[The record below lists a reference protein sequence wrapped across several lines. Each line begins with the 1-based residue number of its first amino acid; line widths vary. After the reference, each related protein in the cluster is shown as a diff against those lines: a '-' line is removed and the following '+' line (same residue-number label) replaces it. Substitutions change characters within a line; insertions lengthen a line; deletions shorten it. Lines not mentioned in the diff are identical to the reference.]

1 MACPS
6 ISHEEITMFKHIL
19 LPTDGSELSKKAID
33 GGLELAKV
41 IGARVTAY
49 VCLEEYPYTPF
60 SEIVVE
66 APQAFRDR
74 IESQARLYLKEIQTA
89 AAALDVPCNAEM
101 TTFAV
106 PYLGIIDAAER
117 HGCDVIFMSSHGR
130 RGLSGLLLGSETQ
143 KVLTHTD
150 IPVIVYR

>member
-1 MACPS
+1 
-6 ISHEEITMFKHIL
+6 MFKHIL

-33 GGLELAKV
+33 GGLELAKA

-74 IESQARLYLKEIQTA
+74 IESQAKLYLNEIKTA
-89 AAALDVPCNAEM
+89 AAALDVPCDAEM

>member
-1 MACPS
+1 
-6 ISHEEITMFKHIL
+6 MFQHIL
-19 LPTDGSELSKKAID
+19 LPTDGSELSKKAIN
-33 GGLELAKV
+33 GGLELAKA

-66 APQAFRDR
+66 APQAFKDR
-74 IESQARLYLKEIQTA
+74 IENQARLYLKEVENLATA
-89 AAALDVPCNAEM
+89 AGVTFDADM
-101 TTFAV
+101 STFAV

-117 HGCDVIFMSSHGR
+117 HGCDVIFMASHGR

>member
-1 MACPS
+1 
-6 ISHEEITMFKHIL
+6 MFQHIL
-19 LPTDGSELSKKAID
+19 LPTDGSELSKKAIN
-33 GGLELAKV
+33 GGLELAKA
-41 IGARVTAY
+41 IGARITAY

-66 APQAFRDR
+66 APQAFKDR
-74 IESQARLYLKEIQTA
+74 IENQAKLYLKEVEALA
-89 AAALDVPCNAEM
+89 AAAGVTFDSDM
-101 TTFAV
+101 STFAV

-117 HGCDVIFMSSHGR
+117 HGCDVIFMASHGR

>member
-1 MACPS
+1 
-6 ISHEEITMFKHIL
+6 MFKHIL

-41 IGARVTAY
+41 INARVTAY

-66 APQAFRDR
+66 APQAFKER
-74 IESQARLYLKEIQTA
+74 IENQARLYLKEIEA
-89 AAALDVPCNAEM
+89 AAVAAGLPFDSDM

-117 HGCDVIFMSSHGR
+117 HGCDVIFMASHGR

>member
-1 MACPS
+1 
-6 ISHEEITMFKHIL
+6 MFKHIL

-33 GGLELAKV
+33 GGLELAKA

-74 IESQARLYLKEIQTA
+74 IESQAKLYLKEIQTA
-89 AAALDVPCNAEM
+89 AAALDVPCDAEM

>member
-1 MACPS
+1 MTQWTKAAPGPLILFPTKES
-6 ISHEEITMFKHIL
+6 AMFKHIL

-33 GGLELAKV
+33 GGLELARA
-41 IGARVTAY
+41 IGARITAY

-74 IESQARLYLKEIQTA
+74 IESQAKMYLKDIETA
-89 AAALDVPCNAEM
+89 ARAEGLEFDSDM
-101 TTFAV
+101 STFAV

-117 HGCDVIFMSSHGR
+117 HGCDVIFMASHGR
-130 RGLSGLLLGSETQ
+130 RG
-143 KVLTHTD
+143 
-150 IPVIVYR
+150 

>member
-1 MACPS
+1 
-6 ISHEEITMFKHIL
+6 MFKHIL
-19 LPTDGSELSKKAID
+19 LPTDGSELSKKAIN
-33 GGLELAKV
+33 GGLELAKA

-66 APQAFRDR
+66 APQAFKDR
-74 IESQARLYLKEIQTA
+74 IENQARLYLKEVETA
-89 AAALDVPCNAEM
+89 AAAAGIPFDSDM

-117 HGCDVIFMSSHGR
+117 HGCDVILMASHGR

-143 KVLTHTD
+143 KVLTHSE

>member
-1 MACPS
+1 
-6 ISHEEITMFKHIL
+6 MFKHIL
-19 LPTDGSELSKKAID
+19 LPTDGSELSKKAIN
-33 GGLELAKV
+33 GGLELAKA
-41 IGARVTAY
+41 IGARATAY

-66 APQAFRDR
+66 APQAFKDR
-74 IESQARLYLKEIQTA
+74 IENQAKLYLREVETA
-89 AAALDVPCNAEM
+89 ANALGVPIDTDM

-117 HGCDVIFMSSHGR
+117 HGCDVIFMASHGR
-130 RGLSGLLLGSETQ
+130 RGLTGLLLGSETQ

>member
-1 MACPS
+1 
-6 ISHEEITMFKHIL
+6 MFKHIL

-33 GGLELAKV
+33 GGLELARA
-41 IGARVTAY
+41 IGARITAY

-74 IESQARLYLKEIQTA
+74 IESQAKMYLKDIETA
-89 AAALDVPCNAEM
+89 ARAEGLEFDSDM
-101 TTFAV
+101 STFAV

-117 HGCDVIFMSSHGR
+117 HGCDVIFMASHGR

>member
-1 MACPS
+1 
-6 ISHEEITMFKHIL
+6 MFKHIL

-33 GGLELAKV
+33 GGIELAKA

-66 APQAFRDR
+66 APQAFKDR
-74 IESQARLYLKEIQTA
+74 IEAQARIYLKEVESA
-89 AAALDVPCNAEM
+89 AVAAGVPCDTDM
-101 TTFAV
+101 STFAV

-117 HGCDVIFMSSHGR
+117 HGCDVIFMASHGR

>member
-1 MACPS
+1 
-6 ISHEEITMFKHIL
+6 MFQHIL
-19 LPTDGSELSKKAID
+19 LPTDGSELSRKAIN
-33 GGLELAKV
+33 GGIELAKA

-66 APQAFRDR
+66 PPQAFRER
-74 IESQARLYLKEIQTA
+74 VESQARIYLKEVQA
-89 AAALDVPCNAEM
+89 AAESSGVPCDADM
-101 TTFAV
+101 STFSV

-117 HGCDVIFMSSHGR
+117 HGCDVIFMASHGR

-150 IPVIVYR
+150 IPVIVWR

>member
-1 MACPS
+1 
-6 ISHEEITMFKHIL
+6 MFKHIL

-33 GGLELAKV
+33 GGIELAKA
-41 IGARVTAY
+41 IGARITAY

-66 APQAFRDR
+66 APQAFKDR
-74 IESQARLYLKEIQTA
+74 IEAQARIYLKEVETA
-89 AAALDVPCNAEM
+89 ATAVGVPCDTDM
-101 TTFAV
+101 STFAV

-117 HGCDVIFMSSHGR
+117 HGCDVIFMASHGR

>member
-1 MACPS
+1 
-6 ISHEEITMFKHIL
+6 MFKHIL
-19 LPTDGSELSKKAID
+19 LPTDGSALSKKAID
-33 GGLELAKV
+33 GGLELAKA

-66 APQAFRDR
+66 APQAFKDR
-74 IESQARLYLKEIQTA
+74 IENQARLYLREIETA
-89 AAALDVPCNAEM
+89 ALAENLPFDADM

-117 HGCDVIFMSSHGR
+117 HGCDVIFMASHGR
-130 RGLSGLLLGSETQ
+130 RGLTGLILGSETQ

>member
-1 MACPS
+1 
-6 ISHEEITMFKHIL
+6 MFKHIL

-33 GGLELAKV
+33 GGLELAKA

-66 APQAFRDR
+66 APQAFKDR
-74 IESQARLYLKEIQTA
+74 IESQARLYLREVQNA
-89 AAALDVPCNAEM
+89 AEAMGLPVDTDM

-117 HGCDVIFMSSHGR
+117 HGCDVIFMASHGR
-130 RGLSGLLLGSETQ
+130 RGLTGLLLGSETQ